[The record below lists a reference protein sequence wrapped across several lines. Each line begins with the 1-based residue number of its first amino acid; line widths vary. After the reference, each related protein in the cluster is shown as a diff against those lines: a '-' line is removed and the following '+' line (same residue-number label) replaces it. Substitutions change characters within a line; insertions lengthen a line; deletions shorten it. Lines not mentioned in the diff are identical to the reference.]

1 MFTLK
6 SKKQFP
12 LLPLIAALL
21 IGVFALIQS
30 ATNES
35 AADSPQVVAAS
46 QGDASVVVPEI
57 AATVAVSAPHPADC
71 AHCNPVSEEE
81 SEVVEYFLT
90 TQPSLDYV
98 FKGVAEQ
105 GDVVIPRS
113 SFDIL
118 KGSRKGQRITLHA
131 GELKLSGLVTA
142 LLEDTKASSYAIKLD
157 DGLGRLL
164 VDVNG
169 LGDLSAQ
176 VLFFG
181 DSRALTLK
189 EHYQLNDAQVLLV
202 EETTIGDLYCAEKD
216 AIYTETG
223 IKHPQVT
230 GTVNL
235 NEKAYVPLTGLA
247 EAIALNSLPGAQ
259 FVIYCD
265 FDGEAVTDPRWL
277 GGNLIDALP
286 HPRANDDDFVTAV
299 WQRVAED
306 FAPFDITVTTDVAVF
321 NSADVDKRL
330 HVVITPTKDVAPTSG
345 GVAFLF
351 SFRSNSPI
359 VWVFNLSEYSCATTI
374 SHEAGHAFGL
384 RHDGAPNMEY
394 YPGHNTDY
402 APGWAPIMGAAFSN
416 SLYDEVD
423 QWSKG
428 EYADAN
434 NQEDDVLI
442 IGGNRNGFG
451 FKNDDYSDSISGT
464 VGVLDTIGVDLLGA
478 TGLISRSNDIDIFRF
493 ASTDGAISL
502 TVSPLDVDSSD
513 SQPGSSTQGANLA
526 VQANLLDASGVL
538 IAAGTADGTALL
550 ESTVTA
556 TVTAGIYYITVEGAG
571 RGADPVVGFSDYASL
586 GEYSIVGALPVPP
599 LAITGGEG
607 DFKQANPIVLGDV
620 ETQTSN
626 GTDFG
631 FSWVANGPVE
641 HTYHLVNTEASQI
654 SNVSVSLASGAHFS
668 VTNQPLGFIDGNSTD
683 YTLRVAY
690 DPNNRGLHTD
700 TVIISYEAGEAEEFR
715 FAISGTSTISETQDN
730 YWPNYQAFQADGD
743 SAPANLK
750 LVENTWLSDYM
761 GLAFFKS
768 SDQDFFTIE
777 AHPDG
782 LTTVDKL
789 ISVEVAYDAS
799 QGPILFELINYFGTV
814 LGSTS
819 AEDGVIRFRLPGD
832 YTANQSKL
840 YIRASV
846 TSGTGSTVDTT
857 YDLRWSS
864 FALIAGNDDLY
875 EENDTLETAFDLNGA
890 FSTRLSEYLGE
901 GISNDEDWYKI
912 EIPRDP
918 FTRMLYVRADFVHAE
933 GNIDIEVVD
942 ENGFLFNTVS
952 ATENDYEV
960 ITVHRTVSTAN
971 LIDPGGTFSPE
982 GNIAIMGVE
991 PGTYYVRV
999 FGDFA
1004 GNSYDLIVES
1014 RSDDSYEVVDIVD
1027 REVIENDTRDDAF
1040 ILGDTIIDNWLSEVD
1055 GIGTCAAYGENAT
1068 QAEFTNFVDVDWFE
1082 FSASS
1087 DTRVEQIIIE
1097 YQSLD
1102 GGTMIFEVFDSE
1114 GDAVVINTEGDGN
1127 VTTIFGEGV
1136 LSIQQ
1141 PSDSTYFIRVAPVS
1155 DISALSGYDFRVTL
1169 STEPPIIDGVVEDN
1183 YEENDNFQDLFDLRD
1198 YAGFWLASIDGLG
1211 TQFDPDWYEISV
1223 PEGAGQL
1230 LLTLTSDSLDG
1241 NVDLTLSKKNGNK
1254 IFVSA
1259 DGGDTESIVWNDPI
1273 PGAYAVTVTGDRV
1286 GNQYNLFWGVAL
1298 EDDAYEEND
1307 ELAEAYDLSAW
1318 GRSWLRKLDGP
1329 GVQRDEDWYKISVP
1343 AGTAQLDVR
1352 TNFNPDEGD
1361 IDLELYN
1368 TNDYLIARSISQNDI
1383 ESLTYSSPAS
1393 GDYYIQIHYENA
1405 GNEYDLWWAAF
1416 TQEELDSF
1424 VEDAYEQ
1431 NNSIGG
1437 GFVLAN
1443 DQVWFTDLLGLATQT
1458 DDDWFEITIEDD
1470 NAGLDVDVTF
1480 THADGDIDVEVYDR
1494 FGSIIMRSESQ
1505 TDNEFI
1511 NYNAPLPGGTYQI
1524 RVYGANLGN
1533 EYDLYW
1539 VDRHEDVFEPNDTR
1553 GTAYDLS
1560 ENSQLY
1566 ASDIGVPTQS
1576 DDDWYQITAD
1586 VAASVIVVQIDFVN
1600 ANGNI
1605 DLELYDASG
1614 SLLVDSVSSLDSE
1627 YVQAAVGVGTYYI
1640 RVFGDDLYN
1649 DYDLIWNAAEDD
1661 AFENNDVFG
1670 DAWDLTSDVGIE
1682 QAGIQFDD
1690 DWYIVEAQPGEVRLE
1705 LDLTFT
1711 DSEGN
1716 IDFEIY
1722 DASNRLLVTV
1732 DSDDDNESIIYGSD
1746 PLGATYYIRV
1756 YGDNFGNAYGL
1767 TWGSLTQDAYEE
1779 NDNSGEAYDLRALE
1793 STFLSDF
1800 EGRGT
1805 LLDEDWYILEHV
1817 DTLLFVEAYFTH
1829 ADGNIDLELFTDVNG
1844 QLIRVE
1850 GATSETDDETII
1862 FNGSAGIYYLKV
1874 FGDLNGNAYDLI
1886 WNSLTED
1893 AFEENDDSGSAAL
1906 LDTVELEVTP
1916 GLVQL
1921 DEDWYSLT
1929 VAAGDNILRIEC
1941 LFAHSEGNVDLE
1953 LFDPTGTTSIAI
1965 ANSNTNNEDISVPN
1979 LPAGSYLLHVSG
1991 RNTGT
1996 AYTLRWNSAAEDMN
2010 EPNNELGAATSINLS
2025 EGVPVSGVAF
2035 DQDWFE
2041 VILPS
2046 GSNYLFVDLTNEVA
2060 KGDLNLAVYDA
2071 TNNLLAEAA
2080 TEDDDESIALSG
2092 LVGGFY
2098 YIQVSGDDFGNG
2110 YSLLWRGLQ
2119 DDLYEV
2125 NNEIADAYDF
2135 SASPRVML
2143 SVAGGTVGVEL
2154 NDDYY
2159 RVVTPKDSTHLTVDL
2174 TFTHADGDLELE
2186 IFAGTGSI
2194 AAVNSG
2200 DDNETL
2206 TVSVSPQALTYY
2218 IKVSGP
2224 TSGNT
2229 YDLIWSTDN
2238 VDNYEVNDTVL
2249 TAFDISSINGT
2260 GALSSLDADNN
2271 GHGTQ
2276 ESDDWYQL
2284 TVPAGQV
2291 RFEME
2296 LDFIH
2301 EDGDIN
2307 VELLDSFLASIATA
2321 ATTENTE
2328 FIDTPVDPTET
2339 LFYIHITGDNL
2350 SNSYDFTYETT
2361 AVDAYEMNNFIEQAY
2376 DLSGS
2381 ENIWIEDID
2390 GYATQFDDDWYLIV
2404 VSDTS
2409 VLLTVDCEFT
2419 HAAGDIDIELYQ
2431 LVLADPLEDDGSAIE
2446 KRRPKLV
2453 ERQQT
2458 EDDDEQIVYDVTG
2471 APGLYYI
2478 RGYQANA
2485 GNPYRLRWND
2495 GVVDLVG
2502 DQGYLDEQWE
2512 FGFLATA
2519 ALNSAPADLNQND
2532 DGDRYPN
2539 WAEFAL
2545 GLDEDSYDQ
2554 AIVTQYTGVV
2564 GDDSYYFVEYV
2575 RTKEAAIRGYQFTVE
2590 ESYDLSFDG
2599 TAATYVGT
2607 VDISEDVEKV
2617 VYRSTLPVGEASS
2630 CFFRLE
2636 VEAPAKGH

>member
-1 MFTLK
+1 MTG
-6 SKKQFP
+6 
-12 LLPLIAALL
+12 I
-21 IGVFALIQS
+21 
-30 ATNES
+30 
-35 AADSPQVVAAS
+35 
-46 QGDASVVVPEI
+46 
-57 AATVAVSAPHPADC
+57 
-71 AHCNPVSEEE
+71 
-81 SEVVEYFLT
+81 
-90 TQPSLDYV
+90 
-98 FKGVAEQ
+98 
-105 GDVVIPRS
+105 
-113 SFDIL
+113 
-118 KGSRKGQRITLHA
+118 
-131 GELKLSGLVTA
+131 
-142 LLEDTKASSYAIKLD
+142 
-157 DGLGRLL
+157 RLL
-164 VDVNG
+164 RM
-169 LGDLSAQ
+169 LQ
-176 VLFFG
+176 
-181 DSRALTLK
+181 R
-189 EHYQLNDAQVLLV
+189 H
-202 EETTIGDLYCAEKD
+202 
-216 AIYTETG
+216 
-223 IKHPQVT
+223 
-230 GTVNL
+230 
-235 NEKAYVPLTGLA
+235 
-247 EAIALNSLPGAQ
+247 
-259 FVIYCD
+259 VI
-265 FDGEAVTDPRWL
+265 
-277 GGNLIDALP
+277 
-286 HPRANDDDFVTAV
+286 
-299 WQRVAED
+299 
-306 FAPFDITVTTDVAVF
+306 
-321 NSADVDKRL
+321 
-330 HVVITPTKDVAPTSG
+330 
-345 GVAFLF
+345 
-351 SFRSNSPI
+351 
-359 VWVFNLSEYSCATTI
+359 
-374 SHEAGHAFGL
+374 
-384 RHDGAPNMEY
+384 
-394 YPGHNTDY
+394 
-402 APGWAPIMGAAFSN
+402 
-416 SLYDEVD
+416 
-423 QWSKG
+423 
-428 EYADAN
+428 
-434 NQEDDVLI
+434 
-442 IGGNRNGFG
+442 
-451 FKNDDYSDSISGT
+451 
-464 VGVLDTIGVDLLGA
+464 
-478 TGLISRSNDIDIFRF
+478 
-493 ASTDGAISL
+493 
-502 TVSPLDVDSSD
+502 
-513 SQPGSSTQGANLA
+513 A
-526 VQANLLDASGVL
+526 VQV
-538 IAAGTADGTALL
+538 
-550 ESTVTA
+550 
-556 TVTAGIYYITVEGAG
+556 
-571 RGADPVVGFSDYASL
+571 
-586 GEYSIVGALPVPP
+586 
-599 LAITGGEG
+599 
-607 DFKQANPIVLGDV
+607 
-620 ETQTSN
+620 
-626 GTDFG
+626 
-631 FSWVANGPVE
+631 
-641 HTYHLVNTEASQI
+641 
-654 SNVSVSLASGAHFS
+654 
-668 VTNQPLGFIDGNSTD
+668 
-683 YTLRVAY
+683 
-690 DPNNRGLHTD
+690 
-700 TVIISYEAGEAEEFR
+700 
-715 FAISGTSTISETQDN
+715 
-730 YWPNYQAFQADGD
+730 
-743 SAPANLK
+743 
-750 LVENTWLSDYM
+750 
-761 GLAFFKS
+761 
-768 SDQDFFTIE
+768 
-777 AHPDG
+777 
-782 LTTVDKL
+782 
-789 ISVEVAYDAS
+789 
-799 QGPILFELINYFGTV
+799 
-814 LGSTS
+814 
-819 AEDGVIRFRLPGD
+819 
-832 YTANQSKL
+832 
-840 YIRASV
+840 
-846 TSGTGSTVDTT
+846 
-857 YDLRWSS
+857 
-864 FALIAGNDDLY
+864 
-875 EENDTLETAFDLNGA
+875 
-890 FSTRLSEYLGE
+890 
-901 GISNDEDWYKI
+901 
-912 EIPRDP
+912 
-918 FTRMLYVRADFVHAE
+918 
-933 GNIDIEVVD
+933 
-942 ENGFLFNTVS
+942 
-952 ATENDYEV
+952 
-960 ITVHRTVSTAN
+960 
-971 LIDPGGTFSPE
+971 
-982 GNIAIMGVE
+982 
-991 PGTYYVRV
+991 
-999 FGDFA
+999 
-1004 GNSYDLIVES
+1004 
-1014 RSDDSYEVVDIVD
+1014 
-1027 REVIENDTRDDAF
+1027 
-1040 ILGDTIIDNWLSEVD
+1040 
-1055 GIGTCAAYGENAT
+1055 
-1068 QAEFTNFVDVDWFE
+1068 
-1082 FSASS
+1082 
-1087 DTRVEQIIIE
+1087 
-1097 YQSLD
+1097 
-1102 GGTMIFEVFDSE
+1102 
-1114 GDAVVINTEGDGN
+1114 
-1127 VTTIFGEGV
+1127 
-1136 LSIQQ
+1136 
-1141 PSDSTYFIRVAPVS
+1141 
-1155 DISALSGYDFRVTL
+1155 
-1169 STEPPIIDGVVEDN
+1169 
-1183 YEENDNFQDLFDLRD
+1183 
-1198 YAGFWLASIDGLG
+1198 
-1211 TQFDPDWYEISV
+1211 
-1223 PEGAGQL
+1223 
-1230 LLTLTSDSLDG
+1230 
-1241 NVDLTLSKKNGNK
+1241 
-1254 IFVSA
+1254 
-1259 DGGDTESIVWNDPI
+1259 
-1273 PGAYAVTVTGDRV
+1273 
-1286 GNQYNLFWGVAL
+1286 
-1298 EDDAYEEND
+1298 
-1307 ELAEAYDLSAW
+1307 
-1318 GRSWLRKLDGP
+1318 
-1329 GVQRDEDWYKISVP
+1329 
-1343 AGTAQLDVR
+1343 
-1352 TNFNPDEGD
+1352 
-1361 IDLELYN
+1361 
-1368 TNDYLIARSISQNDI
+1368 
-1383 ESLTYSSPAS
+1383 
-1393 GDYYIQIHYENA
+1393 
-1405 GNEYDLWWAAF
+1405 
-1416 TQEELDSF
+1416 
-1424 VEDAYEQ
+1424 
-1431 NNSIGG
+1431 
-1437 GFVLAN
+1437 
-1443 DQVWFTDLLGLATQT
+1443 
-1458 DDDWFEITIEDD
+1458 
-1470 NAGLDVDVTF
+1470 
-1480 THADGDIDVEVYDR
+1480 
-1494 FGSIIMRSESQ
+1494 
-1505 TDNEFI
+1505 
-1511 NYNAPLPGGTYQI
+1511 
-1524 RVYGANLGN
+1524 
-1533 EYDLYW
+1533 
-1539 VDRHEDVFEPNDTR
+1539 
-1553 GTAYDLS
+1553 
-1560 ENSQLY
+1560 
-1566 ASDIGVPTQS
+1566 
-1576 DDDWYQITAD
+1576 
-1586 VAASVIVVQIDFVN
+1586 DFVN

-1605 DLELYDASG
+1605 DLELYDGSG
-1614 SLLVDSVSSLDSE
+1614 DLLADSASSLDSE

-1661 AFENNDVFG
+1661 AFEDNDVFG
-1670 DAWDLTSDVGIE
+1670 DAWDLTSDAGIE

-1690 DWYIVEAQPGEVRLE
+1690 DWYIVETQPGEVRLE

-1722 DASNRLLVTV
+1722 DASNGLLVTV

-1906 LDTVELEVTP
+1906 LDTVELEVIP

-2135 SASPRVML
+2135 SASPGVML

-2276 ESDDWYQL
+2276 ESEDWYQL

>member
-1 MFTLK
+1 MFTQN
-6 SKKQFP
+6 SHKQFLP
-12 LLPLIAALL
+12 FLLIFALL
-21 IGVFALIQS
+21 YVAFTLLRPS
-30 ATNES
+30 TDEP
-35 AADSPQVVAAS
+35 AADSPQVAAPAQEEVPVVAPQVTMSEAVV
-46 QGDASVVVPEI
+46 DA
-57 AATVAVSAPHPADC
+57 HPADC
-71 AHCNPVSEEE
+71 AHCSPVT
-81 SEVVEYFLT
+81 VEALSAFAPTLA
-90 TQPSLDYV
+90 TQPALDYI
-98 FKGVAEQ
+98 FKGIAAK
-105 GDVVIPRS
+105 GDVVIPRET
-113 SFDIL
+113 FDIL
-118 KGSRKGQRITLHA
+118 KGSRKGQHIILNI
-131 GELKLSGLVTA
+131 GDLKLSGSVTA

-157 DGLGRLL
+157 NSLGRLL

-169 LGDLSAQ
+169 HGDLSGQ
-176 VLFFG
+176 VLFFD

-189 EHYQLNDAQVLLV
+189 EHDYLNDTKVLLV
-202 EETTIGDLYCAEKD
+202 EEAMISDLYCAEKD

-223 IKHPQVT
+223 IKHPHIAGNVDL
-230 GTVNL
+230 GA
-235 NEKAYVPLTGLA
+235 KAYAPLTGIA
-247 EAIALNSLPGAQ
+247 EAIALDSLPGAE

-265 FDGEAVTDPRWL
+265 FDGEEVTHPRWN
-277 GGNLIDALP
+277 GGDLIDALP
-286 HPRANDDDFVTAV
+286 HPRANDDSFVTSV
-299 WQRVAED
+299 WRRVAED
-306 FAPFDITVTTDVAVF
+306 FAPFDITVTTDVSVY

-330 HVVITPTKDVAPTSG
+330 HVVITPTDDAAPGSG
-345 GVAFLF
+345 GVAYSF
-351 SFRSNSPI
+351 SFRDNSPV
-359 VWVFNLSEYSCATTI
+359 VWVFNLSEYTCATTI

-384 RHDGAPNMEY
+384 FHDGQPTVEY
-394 YPGHNTDY
+394 YPGHDAGY
-402 APGWAPIMGAAFSN
+402 APGWAPIMGAAFSGG
-416 SLYDEVD
+416 LYDEVD

-428 EYADAN
+428 EYDLAN

-442 IGGNRNGFG
+442 IGGSRNGFG
-451 FKNDDYSDSISGT
+451 FKDDDYADSISGT
-464 VGVLDTIGVDLLGA
+464 VGVLGTIGVDLIGG
-478 TGLISRSNDIDIFRF
+478 TGLISRSNDIDFFRF
-493 ASTDGAISL
+493 ASTDGEISL

-526 VQANLLDASGVL
+526 VQANLLDSTGLL
-538 IAAGTADGTALL
+538 IAAGTADGPVLL

-556 TVTAGIYYITVEGAG
+556 TVSAGIYYITVEGAG
-571 RGADPVVGFSDYASL
+571 RGADPAVGFSDYASL

-599 LAITGGEG
+599 LNVTGGEG
-607 DFKQANPIVLGDV
+607 DYKHENPIALGDV
-620 ETQTSN
+620 DTQASN

-631 FSWVANGPVE
+631 FSYVANGPVE
-641 HTYHLVNTEASQI
+641 HAFYLANTEASPI
-654 SNVSVSLASGAHFS
+654 TNVSVRLASGAHFS
-668 VTNQPLGFIDGNSTD
+668 ITNQPMGSIYGNSTD
-683 YTLRVAY
+683 YTLRIAY

-700 TVIISYEAGEAEEFR
+700 TVIVSYEAGEVEEFR
-715 FAISGTSTISETQDN
+715 FAISGTSTISATQDN
-730 YWPNYQAFQADGD
+730 YWPNYLASQTDGG

-750 LVENTWLSDYM
+750 QVENTWLSDYM

-768 SDQDFFTIE
+768 SDRDYFSID
-777 AHPDG
+777 AHSDG
-782 LTTVDKL
+782 LTTIDKL
-789 ISVEVAYDAS
+789 VTVEVAYDAS
-799 QGPILFELINYFGTV
+799 EGPILFELLNYYNTV
-814 LGSTS
+814 LGSTT
-819 AEDGVIRFRLPGD
+819 AEDGIIQFRLPGN
-832 YTANQSKL
+832 YTTRQSQM

-846 TSGTGSTVDTT
+846 SDGTVDTT

-864 FALIAGNDDLY
+864 IALTGGDDDLY
-875 EENDTLETAFDLNGA
+875 EENDTLETAFDLTGA
-890 FSTRLSEYLGE
+890 FSSRLSEYLGA
-901 GISNDEDWYKI
+901 GISSDEDWYKI

-918 FTRMLYVRADFVHAE
+918 FTRMLYLRADFVHTE

-942 ENGFLFNTVS
+942 ENGSIVS
-952 ATENDYEV
+952 ETDNDYEV
-960 ITVHRTVSTAN
+960 ITVHEGISTADFAEN
-971 LIDPGGTFSPE
+971 FSPE
-982 GNIAIMGVE
+982 GNVAIMGVE

-999 FGDFA
+999 YGDFA
-1004 GNSYDLIVES
+1004 GNSYDLIIEP
-1014 RSDDSYEVVDIVD
+1014 RSDDSYEVVGQDAQEND
-1027 REVIENDTRDDAF
+1027 IENDTRENAF
-1040 ILGDTIIDNWLSEVD
+1040 DLGGTIIDNWLSEVD

-1068 QAEFTNFVDVDWFE
+1068 QENFTIGSDTDWFE
-1082 FSASS
+1082 FSANS
-1087 DTRVEQIIIE
+1087 DTAVEQITIE
-1097 YQSLD
+1097 YMSFD
-1102 GGTMIFEVFDSE
+1102 GGTMVFEIFDSE
-1114 GDAVVINTEGDGN
+1114 GDAVAINTEVDGN
-1127 VTTIFGEGV
+1127 VTTIFDEGV

-1141 PSDSTYFIRVAPVS
+1141 PSDSTYLIRVAPLA
-1155 DISALSGYDFRVTL
+1155 DIDALSGYDFRVTL
-1169 STEPPIIDGVVEDN
+1169 STVPPIIDGVVEDN
-1183 YEENDNFQDLFDLRD
+1183 YEENDNFQELFDLRD
-1198 YAGFWLASIDGLG
+1198 YAGFWLASVDGLG
-1211 TQFDPDWYEISV
+1211 TQLDPDWYEISV

-1230 LLTLTSDSLDG
+1230 LLSLTSDSSAG
-1241 NVDLTLSKKNGNK
+1241 NVDLTLSKKDGNK

-1259 DGGDTESIVWNDPI
+1259 DGGDTESILWDDPV
-1273 PGAYAVTVTGDRV
+1273 PGTYAVTVTGDRV
-1286 GNQYNLFWGVAL
+1286 GNQYNLFWEVVL

-1307 ELAEAYDLSAW
+1307 ELVEAYDLSAW
-1318 GRSWLRKLDGP
+1318 ERSWLRKLDGP
-1329 GVQRDEDWYKISVP
+1329 GVQRDEDWYKITVP
-1343 AGTAQLDVR
+1343 ANVAELDIR
-1352 TNFNPDEGD
+1352 TNFNPLAGD

-1368 TNDYLIARSISQNDI
+1368 ANGYLIDRSISQTDI
-1383 ESLTYSSPAS
+1383 ESLTYSSPVS

-1424 VEDAYEQ
+1424 VEDAYEL
-1431 NNSIGG
+1431 NNSLGG
-1437 GFVLAN
+1437 GYVLTD

-1480 THADGDIDVEVYDR
+1480 AHADGDIDVEVYDR
-1494 FGSIIMRSESQ
+1494 FGSIIVRSESQ
-1505 TDNEFI
+1505 TDNELI
-1511 NYNAPLPGGTYQI
+1511 NYNAPLPAGTYQI

-1539 VDRHEDVFEPNDTR
+1539 LDRHEDVFEPNDIR
-1553 GTAYDLS
+1553 DAAYDLS
-1560 ENSQLY
+1560 NNSQLY
-1566 ASDIGVPTQS
+1566 ISAIGVPTQG

-1586 VAASVIVVQIDFVN
+1586 AASTFIAVQIDFVN

-1605 DLELYDASG
+1605 DLELYNGSG
-1614 SLLVDSVSSLDSE
+1614 GLLADSVSSLDSE
-1627 YVQAAVGVGTYYI
+1627 YVQATVGVGTYYI

-1649 DYDLIWNAAEDD
+1649 DYDLILNAAEDD

-1670 DAWDLTSDVGIE
+1670 NAWDLTSDVGIE

-1690 DWYIVEAQPGEVRLE
+1690 DWYIVETQPGEVRLE

-1722 DASNRLLVTV
+1722 DASNGLLVTV
-1732 DSDDDNESIIYGSD
+1732 DSDDDNESITYGSD

-1767 TWGSLTQDAYEE
+1767 TWESLVQDAYEE
-1779 NDNSGEAYDLRALE
+1779 NDNSDEAYDLRALE

-1800 EGRGT
+1800 EGHCS

-1817 DTLLFVEAYFTH
+1817 DTELFVEAIFTH
-1829 ADGNIDLELFTDVNG
+1829 ADGNIDLELFTDING
-1844 QLIRVE
+1844 QLVRVV

-1862 FNGSAGIYYLKV
+1862 YNGPAASYYLKV
-1874 FGDLNGNAYDLI
+1874 FGDLDGNTYDLI
-1886 WNSLTED
+1886 WNSLTDDGYED
-1893 AFEENDDSGSAAL
+1893 NDDSGSAAS
-1906 LDTVELEVTP
+1906 LDTVELEVIS

-1929 VAAGDNILRIEC
+1929 VAPGDDILRIEC

-1953 LFDPTGTTSIAI
+1953 LWDSTVTTSIAI
-1965 ANSNTNNEDISVPN
+1965 ADSDTDNEEISE
-1979 LPAGSYLLHVSG
+1979 LGLADGLYYLHVSG
-1991 RNTGT
+1991 RNVGT
-1996 AYTLRWNSAAEDMN
+1996 NYTLRWNSTAEDVN
-2010 EPNNELGAATSINLS
+2010 EPNNDSGTAATLIGSA
-2025 EGVPVSGVAF
+2025 GVAVPGVAF
-2035 DQDWFE
+2035 DEDWFL
-2041 VILPS
+2041 VSLPS
-2046 GSNYLFVDLTNEVA
+2046 GSNYLFVDLTNVVA

-2071 TNNLLAEAA
+2071 SINLLEEAV

-2092 LVGGFY
+2092 LAGGFY
-2098 YIQVSGDDFGNG
+2098 YIQVSGDDFGND
-2110 YSLLWRGLQ
+2110 YSLLWRGFQ
-2119 DDLYEV
+2119 DDPYEV
-2125 NNEIADAYDF
+2125 NNEITDAYDF
-2135 SASPRVML
+2135 SASPNEFL

-2159 RVVTPKDSTHLTVDL
+2159 RVVTPKDRTHLTVNL
-2174 TFTHADGDLELE
+2174 TFLHADGDLELE
-2186 IFAGTGSI
+2186 ILDGTGSSI
-2194 AAVNSG
+2194 QTVNSG

-2206 TVSVSPQALTYY
+2206 TVSVAPQVLAYY

-2224 TSGNT
+2224 ISGNT

-2238 VDNYEVNDTVL
+2238 VDNYEVNDTGDL

-2276 ESDDWYQL
+2276 EGDDWYQL

-2301 EDGDIN
+2301 EDGNID
-2307 VELLDSFLASIATA
+2307 VELLDSSLASIATA

-2328 FIDTPVDPTET
+2328 VIDTPIDPTET
-2339 LFYIHITGDNL
+2339 QFYIHITGDNL

-2361 AVDAYEMNNFIEQAY
+2361 DVDAYEINNFIEQAY

-2381 ENIWIEDID
+2381 EGIWIENVD

-2453 ERQQT
+2453 DRLQT
-2458 EDDDEQIVYDVTG
+2458 TDDNELMVYDVTG
-2471 APGLYYI
+2471 AAGLYYV
-2478 RGYQANA
+2478 RAYQDNA
-2485 GNPYRLRWND
+2485 GNPYRLRWDD

-2502 DQGYLDEQWE
+2502 DQVYLDEEWE

-2519 ALNSAPADLNQND
+2519 ALGSAPADLNQND

-2564 GDDSYYFVEYV
+2564 EDESYYFVEYV
-2575 RTKEAAIRGYQFTVE
+2575 RTKEAAIRGYQFIVE
-2590 ESYDLSFDG
+2590 ESYNLSFDG
-2599 TAATYVGT
+2599 TAAKYVGT
-2607 VDISEDVEKV
+2607 VDISADVEKV
-2617 VYRSTLPVGEASS
+2617 VYRSTLPVDEASS

-2636 VEAPAKGH
+2636 VEEPAKGH

>member
-1 MFTLK
+1 MPALK
-6 SKKQFP
+6 SKKQFV
-12 LLPLIAALL
+12 LLPSIVALL
-21 IGVFALIQS
+21 IGVFVLFQPA
-30 ATNES
+30 NKES
-35 AADSPQVVAAS
+35 AADSPQAVVS
-46 QGDASVVVPEI
+46 QEDVLVEVPQS
-57 AATVAVSAPHPADC
+57 AATTAALAPHLADC
-71 AHCNPVSEEE
+71 AHCNPVSVEE
-81 SEVVEYFLT
+81 SEVVECFLT

-98 FKGVAEQ
+98 FKGVAGK

-118 KGSRKGQRITLHA
+118 NGSRKGQRITLHA
-131 GELKLSGLVTA
+131 GDLELSGSVTA

-157 DGLGRLL
+157 NGLGRLL

-169 LGDLSAQ
+169 HGDLSAQ

-189 EHYQLNDAQVLLV
+189 EQYHLNDTQVLLV
-202 EETTIGDLYCAEKD
+202 EETTISDLYCAEKD

-230 GTVNL
+230 GNADLSQKVY
-235 NEKAYVPLTGLA
+235 APLTGIA
-247 EAIALNSLPGAQ
+247 EAIALDSLPGAE

-265 FDGEAVTDPRWL
+265 FDGEEVTDPRWN
-277 GGNLIDALP
+277 GGDLIDALP
-286 HPRANDDDFVTAV
+286 HPRANDDSFVTSV

-306 FAPFDITVTTDVAVF
+306 FAPFDITVTTDVSVY
-321 NSADVDKRL
+321 NSAAVDKRL
-330 HVVITPTKDVAPTSG
+330 HVVITPTNDAAPGTG
-345 GVAFLF
+345 GVAYLF
-351 SFRSNSPI
+351 SFRSNSPV
-359 VWVFNLSEYSCATTI
+359 VWVFNLAEYTCATTI

-384 RHDGAPNMEY
+384 FHDGQPTVEY
-394 YPGHNTDY
+394 YPGHDAGY

-416 SLYDEVD
+416 SLFDEVD

-428 EYADAN
+428 EYDLAN

-442 IGGNRNGFG
+442 IGGSRNGFG
-451 FKNDDYSDSISGT
+451 FKDDDYSDSISGT
-464 VGVLDTIGVDLLGA
+464 VGVLGTIGVDLIGG
-478 TGLISRSNDIDIFRF
+478 TGLISRSNDIDFFRF
-493 ASTDGAISL
+493 ASTDGEISL

-513 SQPGSSTQGANLA
+513 SQPGSGTQGANLA
-526 VQANLLDASGVL
+526 VQANLLDSTGLL
-538 IAAGTADGTALL
+538 IATGTADGPVLL

-556 TVTAGIYYITVEGAG
+556 TVTAGIYYISVEGAG

-599 LAITGGEG
+599 LNVTGGEG
-607 DFKQANPIVLGDV
+607 DFKRANPIVLGDV

-631 FSWVANGPVE
+631 FSFVANGPLE
-641 HTYHLVNTEASQI
+641 HTYYLVNTEASQI
-654 SNVSVSLASGAHFS
+654 TNVSVSLASGAHFS

-690 DPNNRGLHTD
+690 DPSNRGLHTD
-700 TVIISYEAGEAEEFR
+700 TVIVSYEAGEVEEFR
-715 FAISGTSTISETQDN
+715 FAISGTSTISATQDN
-730 YWPNYQAFQADGD
+730 YSPNYLASQTDAS

-750 LVENTWLSDYM
+750 QVEDTWLSDYM

-768 SDQDFFTIE
+768 REWDYFSID
-777 AHPDG
+777 AHSDG
-782 LTTVDKL
+782 LSTIDKL
-789 ISVEVAYDAS
+789 VTVEVAYDAS
-799 QGPILFELINYFGTV
+799 EGAILFELLNYHNTV
-814 LGSTS
+814 LGSTT
-819 AEDGVIRFRLPGD
+819 AEDGIIQFRLPGN
-832 YTANQSKL
+832 YTASQSQM

-846 TSGTGSTVDTT
+846 SDGTVDTT

-864 FALIAGNDDLY
+864 LALTAGDDDLY
-875 EENDTLETAFDLNGA
+875 EENDTLETAFDLTGA
-890 FSTRLSEYLGE
+890 FSSRLSEYLGE
-901 GISNDEDWYKI
+901 GISKDEDWYKI

-952 ATENDYEV
+952 AADNDYEV
-960 ITVHRTVSTAN
+960 ITVHQVVSTADFAEN
-971 LIDPGGTFSPE
+971 FSPDS
-982 GNIAIMGVE
+982 NTVIMGVE

-999 FGDFA
+999 YGDFA
-1004 GNSYDLIVES
+1004 GNEYDLIVEP

-1027 REVIENDTRDDAF
+1027 GEEIENDTRENAF
-1040 ILGDTIIDNWLSEVD
+1040 FLGDTIIDNWLSEVD

-1068 QAEFTNFVDVDWFE
+1068 QENFTNGSDIDWFE
-1082 FSASS
+1082 FSVNS
-1087 DTRVEQIIIE
+1087 DTAVEQIIIE
-1097 YQSLD
+1097 YMSFD
-1102 GGTMIFEVFDSE
+1102 GGIMVFEVFDSE
-1114 GDAVVINTEGDGN
+1114 GDAVVINTEVDGD

-1141 PSDSTYFIRVAPVS
+1141 PSDSTYFIKVYPLT
-1155 DISALSGYDFRVTL
+1155 DISALSGYDFRVTF

-1183 YEENDNFQDLFDLRD
+1183 YEENDNFQELFDLRD
-1198 YAGFWLASIDGLG
+1198 YAGFWLASVDGLG
-1211 TQFDPDWYEISV
+1211 TQLDPDWYEISV

-1230 LLTLTSDSLDG
+1230 LLSLASDSSAG
-1241 NVDLTLSKKNGNK
+1241 NVDLTLSKKDGNK

-1259 DGGDTESIVWNDPI
+1259 DGGDTESILWDDPI
-1273 PGAYAVTVTGDRV
+1273 AGSYAVTVTGDRI
-1286 GNQYNLFWGVAL
+1286 GNQYNLFWEVVL

-1318 GRSWLRKLDGP
+1318 ERSWLRKLDGP
-1329 GVQRDEDWYKISVP
+1329 GVQRDEDWYKITVP
-1343 AGTAQLDVR
+1343 ANVAELDIR
-1352 TNFNPDEGD
+1352 TNFNPLAGD

-1368 TNDYLIARSISQNDI
+1368 ANGYLIDRSISQTDI

-1416 TQEELDSF
+1416 TQEELDSV
-1424 VEDAYEQ
+1424 VEDAYEP
-1431 NNSIGG
+1431 NNSFDGG
-1437 GFVLAN
+1437 YVLTD

-1480 THADGDIDVEVYDR
+1480 THADGDIDVEVYDSL
-1494 FGSIIMRSESQ
+1494 GSIIIRSESQ

-1511 NYNAPLPGGTYQI
+1511 NYNAPLPAGTYQI

-1539 VDRHEDVFEPNDTR
+1539 LDRHEDVFEPNDTR
-1553 GTAYDLS
+1553 DAAYDLS
-1560 ENSQLY
+1560 ENGQLY
-1566 ASDIGVPTQS
+1566 ISAIGVPTQG

-1586 VAASVIVVQIDFVN
+1586 AASTLIAVQIDFVN

-1614 SLLVDSVSSLDSE
+1614 SVLADSTSSLDSE
-1627 YVQAAVGVGTYYI
+1627 YVQVAVGVGTYYI

-1661 AFENNDVFG
+1661 AFEDNDVFG
-1670 DAWDLTSDVGIE
+1670 DAWDLTLDAGIE

-1690 DWYIVEAQPGEVRLE
+1690 DWYIVETQPGEVRL
-1705 LDLTFT
+1705 LIDLTFT

-1722 DASNRLLVTV
+1722 DASNGLLVTV
-1732 DSDDDNESIIYGSD
+1732 DSDDDNESITYGSD

-1767 TWGSLTQDAYEE
+1767 TWDSLVQDAYEE

-1800 EGRGT
+1800 EGHGS

-1817 DTLLFVEAYFTH
+1817 DTELFVEAIFTH
-1829 ADGNIDLELFTDVNG
+1829 ADGNIDLELFADING
-1844 QLIRVE
+1844 QLVRVV
-1850 GATSETDDETII
+1850 GATSGTDNETII
-1862 FNGSAGIYYLKV
+1862 YNGPAAIYYLKV
-1874 FGDLNGNAYDLI
+1874 FGDLDGNTYDLI
-1886 WNSLTED
+1886 WNSLTDDGYED
-1893 AFEENDDSGSAAL
+1893 DDDSGSAAS
-1906 LDTVELEVTP
+1906 LDAVELEVIP
-1916 GLVQL
+1916 DLVQL

-1929 VAAGDNILRIEC
+1929 VAPGDDVLLIEC

-1953 LFDPTGTTSIAI
+1953 LWNSTVTTSIAI

-2025 EGVPVSGVAF
+2025 EGVAVPGVAF

-2046 GSNYLFVDLTNEVA
+2046 GSNYLFVDLTNVVA
-2060 KGDLNLAVYDA
+2060 KGDLNLAVYD
-2071 TNNLLAEAA
+2071 TSNNLLAEAA
-2080 TEDDDESIALSG
+2080 TADDDESIALSG

-2098 YIQVSGDDFGNG
+2098 YIQVSGDGFGND
-2110 YSLLWRGLQ
+2110 YSLLWRGFQ

-2125 NNEIADAYDF
+2125 NDEVGDAYDF
-2135 SASPRVML
+2135 SASPGVLL
-2143 SVAGGTVGVEL
+2143 SVAGGSVGVEL

-2159 RVVTPKDSTHLTVDL
+2159 RVVTPKDSTHLHADL
-2174 TFTHADGDLELE
+2174 TFLHADGDLELE
-2186 IFAGTGSI
+2186 ILDGTGSSI
-2194 AAVNSG
+2194 QTVNSG

-2224 TSGNT
+2224 ISGNT
-2229 YDLIWSTDN
+2229 YDLLWFTDN
-2238 VDNYEVNDTVL
+2238 VDNYEPNDTDL

-2260 GALSSLDADNN
+2260 GALSTLDADNN

-2276 ESDDWYQL
+2276 EDDDWYQL

-2296 LDFIH
+2296 LDFID
-2301 EDGDIN
+2301 EDGNID
-2307 VELLDSFLASIATA
+2307 VELLDSSLVSIATA

-2328 FIDTPVDPTET
+2328 IIDTPIDPTET
-2339 LFYIHITGDNL
+2339 QFYIHITGDNL

-2361 AVDAYEMNNFIEQAY
+2361 DADAYEMNNFIEQAY

-2381 ENIWIEDID
+2381 EGIWIEDVD

-2453 ERQQT
+2453 DRLQT
-2458 EDDDEQIVYDVTG
+2458 TDDNELMVYDVTG
-2471 APGLYYI
+2471 AAGLYYV
-2478 RGYQANA
+2478 RAYQDNA
-2485 GNPYRLRWND
+2485 GNPYRLRWDD

-2502 DQGYLDEQWE
+2502 DQVYLDEEWE
-2512 FGFLATA
+2512 FGFLATV
-2519 ALNSAPADLNQND
+2519 ALGSAPADLNQND

-2564 GDDSYYFVEYV
+2564 EDESYYFVEYV
-2575 RTKEAAIRGYQFTVE
+2575 RTKEAAIRGYQFIVE
-2590 ESYDLSFDG
+2590 ESYNLSFDG
-2599 TAATYVGT
+2599 DAATYVGT
-2607 VDISEDVEKV
+2607 VDISADVEKV
-2617 VYRSTLPVGEASS
+2617 VYRSTLPVDEASS

-2636 VEAPAKGH
+2636 VVAPAKGH